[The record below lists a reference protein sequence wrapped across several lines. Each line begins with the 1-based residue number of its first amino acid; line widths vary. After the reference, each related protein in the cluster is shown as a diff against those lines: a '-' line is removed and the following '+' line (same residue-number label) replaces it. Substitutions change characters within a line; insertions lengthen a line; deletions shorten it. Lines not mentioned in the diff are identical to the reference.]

1 MSRGFT
7 NRLIKQQQQ
16 QQWPCAQNT
25 VYETTSFVMFLSFA
39 TIVALGRIDYISLK
53 WNSSCRRHDM
63 YENEQLQFNE
73 P

>member
-1 MSRGFT
+1 
-7 NRLIKQQQQ
+7 
-16 QQWPCAQNT
+16 
-25 VYETTSFVMFLSFA
+25 MFWSFA

-73 P
+73 PYISSLVWASFFCLSNKEEQLSKHSKLS

>member
-1 MSRGFT
+1 
-7 NRLIKQQQQ
+7 
-16 QQWPCAQNT
+16 
-25 VYETTSFVMFLSFA
+25 MFLSFA